1 MSTPPIAYRSPSNN
15 QQNIPSFPSPL
26 YYRDTYGLQN
36 IYDQQY
42 SESMITDNSDDTIT
56 TRSTI
61 KTTVNLAHAGNMFD
75 SQTSRGTGMTQSYQI
90 EQILTNRILI
100 TNVKTL
106 IIISLIAFGTAI
118 QLLMFSTICL
128 FYDGSPYYLSMI
140 FSIIF
145 ILNGIILIY
154 FLIRR
159 PCRPLLY
166 ISIFT
171 SLLCSILSIIL
182 FFWTAYLIYNEDRQI
197 RDQGWNFS
205 QDNLLN
211 SNRIVT
217 YTRIAMY
224 SLHMLL
230 SPIEAIAC
238 LALLYHL
245 YNNMKKLKDGTVRRG
260 YFISE
265 PIGHQTVLVPIELK
279 QVRRLEMN
287 DDETENASI
296 GVQTG
301 I

>member
-1 MSTPPIAYRSPSNN
+1 MSTPPIAYRSSSNN
-15 QQNIPSFPSPL
+15 QQNVPSFPSPL

-42 SESMITDNSDDTIT
+42 SESMVTDNSDDTIT

-61 KTTVNLAHAGNMFD
+61 RTTVNLAQAGNMFD
-75 SQTSRGTGMTQSYQI
+75 SQTSRGTAMTQSYQI

-100 TNVKTL
+100 TNIKSLLT
-106 IIISLIAFGTAI
+106 ITLIAFGTAI
-118 QLLMFSTICL
+118 QLLMFSIICL
-128 FYDGSPYYLSMI
+128 FYDGSPYYLS
-140 FSIIF
+140 IISSVFF
-145 ILNGIILIY
+145 IINGIILLFFI
-154 FLIRR
+154 LRK
-159 PCRPLLY
+159 PCRPLMY
-166 ISIFT
+166 ISIT
-171 SLLCSILSIIL
+171 TCLLCCIIAVVL
-182 FFWTAYLIYNEDRQI
+182 FFWTAYLIYNEDREI
-197 RDQGWNFS
+197 RDQGWNFA
-205 QDNLLN
+205 QANLLN

-230 SPIEAIAC
+230 SPIEAIAG
-238 LALLYHL
+238 LAILYHL
-245 YNNMKKLKDGTVRRG
+245 FKNMKKLKDGTISRG

-265 PIGHQTVLVPIELK
+265 PMGHQTVLVPIELK
-279 QVRRLEMN
+279 QVRRLEIN

>member
-1 MSTPPIAYRSPSNN
+1 MSTPPIAYRSSSSS

-61 KTTVNLAHAGNMFD
+61 RTTVNLAQTGNLFD

-100 TNVKTL
+100 TNIKTL
-106 IIISLIAFGTAI
+106 FTISLIAFGTAI
-118 QLLMFSTICL
+118 QLLMFSVICY
-128 FYDGSPYYLSMI
+128 FYDGSPYYFSMI
-140 FSIIF
+140 TSIIF
-145 ILNGIILIY
+145 IINGVILLYFII
-154 FLIRR
+154 RK
-159 PCRPLLY
+159 PCRPLMYL
-166 ISIFT
+166 SICT
-171 SLLCSILSIIL
+171 SFICTLLSIIL
-182 FFWTAYLIYNEDRQI
+182 FFWTAYLIYNEDREI
-197 RDQGWNFS
+197 RDQGWNFA
-205 QDNLLN
+205 QANLLN

-238 LALLYHL
+238 LAILYHL
-245 YNNMKKLKDGTVRRG
+245 YTNMKKLKDGTVRRG

-279 QVRRLEMN
+279 QVRRMEVN

>member
-1 MSTPPIAYRSPSNN
+1 MSTPPIAYRSSINN
-15 QQNIPSFPSPL
+15 QQSTPSFPSPL

-61 KTTVNLAHAGNMFD
+61 KTTVNLAQAGNMFD

-106 IIISLIAFGTAI
+106 FTISLIAFGTAI

-154 FLIRR
+154 FIIRR
-159 PCRPLLY
+159 PCRSLMY

-171 SLLCSILSIIL
+171 SMLCSILAIIL

-197 RDQGWNFS
+197 RDQGWNFA
-205 QDNLLN
+205 QANLLN

-238 LALLYHL
+238 LTLLYHL

-279 QVRRLEMN
+279 QVRRLELN